1 MGVRSVPE
9 HVAVV
14 GAGIVG
20 LSVAWFLQERG
31 VRVTV
36 VDREGPAAG
45 ASWGNAGL
53 LSPAFSVPLPEPP
66 VLKYGLRS
74 LVDPGSPVTIPLTA
88 DPQLV
93 RFLVG
98 FARHCTGR
106 AWRRSMGAFNGL
118 NRASLD
124 AYDVLTDGGV
134 RAPTKPAEPLVAA
147 FRSARERE
155 PLLAEFDRIR
165 RTGGEVEFEPV
176 SGSALREEQPVLG
189 AEVRAGLRVRGQRFL
204 NPPEFVRALADSVRE
219 RGGEFRDGFPVQR
232 VHDGGARGAEVVGAD
247 GSGVRADA
255 VVLANGA
262 RLGELAGPFGVR
274 AVVRAGRGYSFTVQP
289 REMPTAPIYLPAQR
303 VACNPLGDR
312 FRVTGIMEFAR
323 PDDPLNPRRLR
334 TIVESAREIFAGVDW
349 NAREEEWVG
358 SRPCTVDGLPLVGPT
373 SSPRVHVA
381 GGHGMWGVLFGPVTG
396 RLLAES
402 ITTNQVPALLA
413 PLDPLR

>member
-1 MGVRSVPE
+1 MSVRSVPE
-9 HVAVV
+9 HVVVV

-31 VRVTV
+31 ARVTV

-88 DPQLV
+88 DPELV
-93 RFLVG
+93 RFLVA
-98 FARHCTGR
+98 FARHCTGGS
-106 AWRRSMGAFNGL
+106 WRRSMSAFNGL
-118 NRASLD
+118 NRASLE
-124 AYDVLTDGGV
+124 AYDALTDGGV
-134 RAPTKPAEPLVAA
+134 RARTKRAEPLVAA
-147 FRSARERE
+147 FRSASERE

-165 RTGGEVEFEPV
+165 QTGGEVEFEAV
-176 SGSALREEQPVLG
+176 SGAALREEQPVLG
-189 AEVRAGLRVRGQRFL
+189 AEVRAGLRVHGQRFL
-204 NPPEFVRALADSVRE
+204 NPPEFARALADSVRE
-219 RGGEFRDGFPVQR
+219 RGGELHDGFGVRR
-232 VHDGGARGAEVVGAD
+232 VHDAGPGGVEIVGVD
-247 GSGVRADA
+247 GRSVRADA

-262 RLGELAGPFGVR
+262 RLGELARPFGVR
-274 AVVRAGRGYSFTVQP
+274 ELVRAGRGYSFTVQP
-289 REMPTAPIYLPAQR
+289 RDMPTAPIYLPAQR

-323 PDDPLNPRRLR
+323 PDAALNPRRVR
-334 TIVESAREIFAGVDW
+334 TIVDSAREVFAGVDW
-349 NAREEEWVG
+349 NARTEEWVG
-358 SRPCTVDGLPLVGPT
+358 SRPCTADGLPLVGPT

-381 GGHGMWGVLFGPVTG
+381 GGHGMWGVLLGPVTG

-402 ITTNQVPALLA
+402 IMSNQVPALLA